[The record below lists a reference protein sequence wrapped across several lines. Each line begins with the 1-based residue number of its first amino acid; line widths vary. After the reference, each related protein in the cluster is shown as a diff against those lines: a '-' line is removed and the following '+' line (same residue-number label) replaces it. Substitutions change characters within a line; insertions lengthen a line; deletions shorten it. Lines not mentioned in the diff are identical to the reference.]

1 MAKTHGLSI
10 NRMEKELTTLA
21 GQKQASVSD
30 RPTAIVTGGRRGIGQ
45 AIAYALASRGFNIV
59 LNDIIDDRVAHATT
73 EGLKKLGVRSLFVPG
88 DISRLD
94 RHEFILDRALETFGS
109 LDCLVNNA
117 GIQVR
122 NRGDVLDVTPERF
135 DEMMGTNLRGVF
147 FLTQAFARRVLALNS
162 SPAAPRS
169 IITITS
175 SNAVMASV
183 EKSEYCI
190 SKSALS
196 MASTLFAVRLA
207 GSGIRVF
214 EVRPGLIRTEMT
226 ASVRE
231 KYGVEIERGLS
242 PIARWGE
249 PEEVAEAVAS
259 LATGSIPFS
268 TGAVINIDG
277 GLQIQRL

>member
-1 MAKTHGLSI
+1 MKTKSAKMAGAPQVNISSGK
-10 NRMEKELTTLA
+10 
-21 GQKQASVSD
+21 
-30 RPTAIVTGGRRGIGQ
+30 TAIVTGGRRGIGR

-59 LNDIIDDRVAHATT
+59 VNDIVDDNAARETT
-73 EGLKKLGVRSLFVPG
+73 EGLQQLGVRSLFVQG

-94 RHEFILDRALETFGS
+94 DHELILDRALETFGS

-122 NRGDVLDVTPERF
+122 NRGDVLEVTPERF
-135 DEMMGTNLRGVF
+135 DEMMGINLRGVF
-147 FLTQAFARRVLALNS
+147 FLTQAFARKVLAQGV
-162 SPAAPRS
+162 SPEVRRS

-175 SNAVMASV
+175 SNAVMVST

-196 MASTLFAVRLA
+196 MASKLFAVRLA
-207 GSGIRVF
+207 SCGIRVF

-226 ASVRE
+226 ASVRD

-268 TGAVINIDG
+268 TGSVINIDG

>member
-1 MAKTHGLSI
+1 
-10 NRMEKELTTLA
+10 MEKELTTLTDPTRA
-21 GQKQASVSD
+21 KISD

-45 AIAYALASRGFNIV
+45 AIAYALAGRGFNIV
-59 LNDIIDDRVAHATT
+59 LNDIIDDQVARATT
-73 EGLKKLGVRSLFVPG
+73 EGLQKLGVRSLFVPG
-88 DISRLD
+88 DISRVD
-94 RHEFILDRALETFGS
+94 HHEFMLDRALETFGS

-135 DEMMGTNLRGVF
+135 DEMMGINLRGVF

-162 SPAAPRS
+162 SPAVPRS

-175 SNAVMASV
+175 SNAVLVSV

-190 SKSALS
+190 SKAALS

-207 GSGIRVF
+207 GCGIRVF

-231 KYGVEIERGLS
+231 KYGAEIERGLS

-259 LATGSIPFS
+259 LAMGSIPFS
-268 TGAVINIDG
+268 TGAVINVDG